1 MAIEV
6 IILTPTVRDILTKT
20 PSPNLRNLLLNFWP
34 DKCIVDIKQDRLL
47 LLPLVGYKNLNVS
60 QYCLQH

>member
-6 IILTPTVRDILTKT
+6 IILTPTDIDILTKT
-20 PSPNLRNLLLNFWP
+20 PSANLRNLLLNFWP

-47 LLPLVGYKNLNVS
+47 LLPLVGY
-60 QYCLQH
+60 